1 MNSKQPQTELSDEM
15 LLAIEN
21 DLRAALEVVTD
32 KNYPEFQKMIEYHL
46 GWHSE
51 STEVKGKR
59 VRPLLTLLICG
70 ALGGKWQNAL
80 PAATAIELIHNFSL
94 IHDDIED
101 RSELRR
107 GQETVWKKWGTPRA
121 INLGDALF
129 VVGRLSS
136 HRLSDRG
143 IDLDTTLSVVET
155 LDQAC
160 LQLTIGQDLDLIFET
175 RDQVSEEEYLAMIDG
190 KTAAL
195 IAAAT
200 AVGAIVAG
208 ADADKVRAVENIGE
222 SLGLAFQIQDDIL
235 GIWGLPNKTGKSA
248 ADDLQTRKKTLP
260 IIYGLA
266 RSDEFVDL
274 WQLPTS
280 DEVTL
285 EAMRSALQRA
295 QALEDARAL
304 AEKFTQ
310 MAEESLQALEPDGPY
325 TSELSSLLRKLL
337 RRQH

>member
-1 MNSKQPQTELSDEM
+1 MNGNQPQTQLANEM
-15 LLAIEN
+15 FSAIEN
-21 DLRAALEVVTD
+21 DLRAALAVIGD
-32 KNYPEFQKMIEYHL
+32 KNYFAFQEMIEYHL

-51 STEVKGKR
+51 ITKVKGKR
-59 VRPLLTLLICG
+59 IRPLLTLLICG

-101 RSELRR
+101 HSELRR
-107 GQETVWKKWGTPRA
+107 GQQTVWKKWGTPRA

-129 VVGRLSS
+129 VIGRLSS
-136 HRLSDRG
+136 HRLADQG
-143 IDLDTTLSVVET
+143 IDLGTTLSVVKV

-160 LQLTIGQDLDLIFET
+160 LQLTIGQDLDLLFEK
-175 RDQVSEEEYLAMIDG
+175 RDHVSEEEYLDMIYG

-200 AVGAIVAG
+200 GVGAIVAG
-208 ADADKVRAVENIGE
+208 ADAVKIRAVENIGK

-235 GIWGLPNKTGKSA
+235 GIWGVPNKTGKSA
-248 ADDLQTRKKTLP
+248 TDDLQTRKKTLP

-266 RSDEFVDL
+266 RSQEFVDL
-274 WQLPTS
+274 WKMPSS
-280 DEVTL
+280 DKATL
-285 EAMRSALQRA
+285 EAMRNALHRA

-304 AEKFTQ
+304 AEKYTD
-310 MAEESLQALEPDGPY
+310 MAEESLQALEPEGTY
-325 TSELSSLLRKLL
+325 ASEFLSLSRKLL
-337 RRQH
+337 SRQN

>member
-1 MNSKQPQTELSDEM
+1 MNSKRVLTELPNEM
-15 LLAIEN
+15 YSAIEN
-21 DLRAALEVVTD
+21 DLRAALVVIED
-32 KNYPEFQKMIEYHL
+32 KDYFAFQEMIEYHL

-51 STEVKGKR
+51 STEVKAKR
-59 VRPLLTLLICG
+59 IRPLLTLLICG
-70 ALGGKWQNAL
+70 ALGGKWQSAL

-101 RSELRR
+101 YSELRR
-107 GQETVWKKWGTPRA
+107 GQEMVWKKWGTPRA
-121 INLGDALF
+121 INVGDALF

-136 HRLSDRG
+136 HRLADQG
-143 IDLDTTLSVVET
+143 IDLDTTLSVVEA
-155 LDQAC
+155 LDQDC

-175 RDQVSEEEYLAMIDG
+175 REQVSEEEYLAMING

-200 AVGAIVAG
+200 GVGAIVAG
-208 ADADKVRAVENIGE
+208 VDEMTVHAVENIGE

-274 WQLPTS
+274 WKMPTS
-280 DEVTL
+280 DEAAL
-285 EAMRSALQRA
+285 DAMRSALQRA
-295 QALEDARAL
+295 NALEDARAL
-304 AEKFTQ
+304 AEKYTR
-310 MAEESLQALEPDGPY
+310 MAEESLQALKPDDVY
-325 TSELSSLLRKLL
+325 AYELLNLSRKLL
-337 RRQH
+337 NRQH